1 MAVLREK
8 FIAMSEYINNTER
21 PQINDLMVEKCEKML
36 ILLCHKGNEN
46 ENHIVILPHSIRIV
60 TIKDTNNLKW

>member
-21 PQINDLMVEKCEKML
+21 PQINDVMAEKHVKKCSPS
-36 ILLCHKGNEN
+36 C
-46 ENHIVILPHSIRIV
+46 VIKEMKRKTTL
-60 TIKDTNNLKW
+60 

>member
-21 PQINDLMVEKCEKML
+21 PQINDLMTEKHVKKCLSSWAIKEMKMKTTL
-36 ILLCHKGNEN
+36 
-46 ENHIVILPHSIRIV
+46 
-60 TIKDTNNLKW
+60 